1 MGRCRKNSTIF
12 NVYMPASLIQSYDS
26 FIEYLQFEKRYSS
39 NTIIS
44 YKTDLS
50 DFFDFL
56 NANFGNVE
64 LNSIS
69 HNFIRS
75 WLASLKSKG
84 LGAKSINRKISCLK
98 SFFKYQL
105 KIEAIEISPMS
116 KVISPK
122 VGKRLP
128 VFVKESETKN
138 LIELLNSTNEDWKTL
153 NAKMLIL
160 IFYATGMRLSELIG
174 LKENQVDFSRSQ
186 IKVLGKGSKERVI
199 PIGKSILEMIKEY
212 QQLKKKEFEKLD
224 DVLLVTEKGKK
235 IYPKYAYLL
244 VNKYLSEAST
254 LEKKSPHILR
264 HTFATHLMNN
274 GADLNAVKELLGH
287 SSLASTQVYTH
298 NTIEKL
304 KNVHKKAHPKS

>member
-1 MGRCRKNSTIF
+1 
-12 NVYMPASLIQSYDS
+12 MPVSLIQSFDS
-26 FIEYLQFEKRYSS
+26 FMEYLQFEKRYSS

-44 YKTDLS
+44 YRKDIS
-50 DFFDFL
+50 DFFDFI
-56 NANFGNVE
+56 NANFDDVE
-64 LNSIS
+64 LKYIN

-75 WLASLKSKG
+75 WLASLKGKG
-84 LGAKSINRKISCLK
+84 LGAKSIKRKISSLK

-105 KIEAIEISPMS
+105 KIESIEVSPMS

-138 LIELLNSTNEDWKTL
+138 LIELLNSANEDWKTL
-153 NAKMLIL
+153 NAKIL
-160 IFYATGMRLSELIG
+160 ISVFYATGMRLSELIG

-199 PIGKSILEMIKEY
+199 PVSKGIVEMIKEY
-212 QQLKKKEFEKLD
+212 QQLKRKEFEKTED
-224 DVLLVTEKGKK
+224 SLLVTEKGKK

-244 VNKYLSEAST
+244 VNKYLSESST

>member
-1 MGRCRKNSTIF
+1 
-12 NVYMPASLIQSYDS
+12 MPVSLIQSFDS

-44 YKTDLS
+44 YRTDLS
-50 DFFDFL
+50 DFFDFIY
-56 NANFGNVE
+56 ANFGDVE
-64 LNSIS
+64 LKYIN

-75 WLASLKSKG
+75 WLASLKGKG
-84 LGAKSINRKISCLK
+84 LGAKSIKRKISSLK

-105 KIEAIEISPMS
+105 KIESIEVSPMS

-138 LIELLNSTNEDWKTL
+138 LIELLNSANEDWKTL
-153 NAKMLIL
+153 NAKIL
-160 IFYATGMRLSELIG
+160 ISVFYATGMRLSELIG

-199 PIGKSILEMIKEY
+199 PVSKGILHLIKEY
-212 QQLKKKEFEKLD
+212 QQLKRKEFEKTD
-224 DVLLVTEKGKK
+224 DALLVTEKGKK
-235 IYPKYAYLL
+235 LYPKYAYLL